1 MDIVIRMVGAAGQ
14 GVQTVGEIL
23 ARTAF
28 RSGHMLHAEQSY
40 HSRIRGG
47 ENAFALRISDGPLWG
62 TREDTDLLVALDQA
76 MLDQFLPT
84 VREGGWVVCDEE
96 RTLPDG
102 DAVVR
107 IPAGRLA
114 KEELELPIAANMIL
128 LGAAAEVIGISE
140 ERLAEV
146 VREALGKKADLNLRA
161 LALGAEHARRGPW
174 TVPDAVDVRGQRML
188 LTGGA
193 AVGAGA
199 IAAGCRYVSSYPMT
213 PGTAVLTYLAER
225 AERWGLVVEQAEDE
239 IAAINMALGAAY
251 AGARSLVTTSGGGFA
266 LMVEGLSL
274 AGMIET
280 PVVVHIGQR
289 PAPATGLPTRTGQ
302 EELLFCVHA
311 GHGEFP
317 RYVVAPRDAEEAFYL
332 TAKAFDVAEKYQ
344 IPALILTDQ
353 YLVDSFVTSP
363 PLDPTRTPARSHLL
377 TADELQTM
385 EHYDRFAVTPSG
397 VSPRAVPGVSDKL
410 VLVDSDEHDA
420 YGRITED
427 LQVRKVMTE
436 KRLRKEEGLRTE
448 LGEPLS
454 YPEGSMEG
462 RTVFLGWGSTYG
474 AIREAVEMLN
484 AEGGRY
490 AMLHFSEL
498 WPLRTDE
505 LRQAFDK
512 AERVV
517 CIEGNATGQLAQLV
531 AQETGLQVGTHIR
544 RYDGRPLTA
553 RDIIEE
559 VSP

>member
-1 MDIVIRMVGAAGQ
+1 MDIVIRIVGAAGQ
-14 GVQTVGEIL
+14 GVQTVGEVL
-23 ARTAF
+23 TRTAF
-28 RSGHMLHAEQSY
+28 RSGLMLHAEQSY

-47 ENAFALRISDGPLWG
+47 ENAFALRISEGEVWAP
-62 TREDTDLLVALDQA
+62 REDTDLLVALNQE
-76 MLDQFLPT
+76 MLDQYAPT
-84 VREGGWVVCDEE
+84 LADGGLIVCEE
-96 RTLPDG
+96 ALEAAG
-102 DAVVR
+102 KVVR
-107 IPAGRLA
+107 IPANRLA
-114 KEELELPIAANMIL
+114 KEELELPIAANMVL
-128 LGAAAEVIGISE
+128 LGAAAHAVGIDAG
-140 ERLAEV
+140 LMAEV
-146 VREALGKKADLNLRA
+146 LREAFGKKAELNIRA
-161 LALGAEHARRGPW
+161 LALGAEHAVRGPW
-174 TVPDAVDVRGQRML
+174 GLPDPAYARGQRML
-188 LTGGA
+188 LTGGP

-199 IAAGCRYVSSYPMT
+199 VSAGCRYVASYPMT

-344 IPALILTDQ
+344 VPALILTDQ
-353 YLVDSFVTSP
+353 HIVDSFVTCSA
-363 PLDPTRTPARSHLL
+363 LDPSRIPARSHVLSPEAL
-377 TADELQTM
+377 RSMD
-385 EHYDRFAVTPSG
+385 HYDRYAVTDSG
-397 VSPRAVPGVSDKL
+397 VSPRAVPGVSERL

-427 LQVRKVMTE
+427 LDVRKTMTE
-436 KRLRKEEGLRTE
+436 KRLRKEEGLRAE
-448 LGEPLS
+448 LHEPLV
-454 YPEGSMEG
+454 YPEGSLEG
-462 RTVFLGWGSTYG
+462 HTVLLGWGSTHG
-474 AIREAVEMLN
+474 AIREAVDTLN
-484 AEGGRY
+484 AGGGRY
-490 AMLHFSEL
+490 AMVHFSEL
-498 WPLRTDE
+498 WPLRTGV
-505 LRQAFDK
+505 LRRAFGE

-517 CIEGNATGQLAQLV
+517 SVEGNATGQLASLV
-531 AQETGLQVGTHIR
+531 AQETGFRVGSYIR

-553 RDIIEE
+553 QDIIKE